1 MKVKSIYLQTE
12 TKFAKEIINWL
23 SNSSIEILEFKKQV
37 GQENDIDGLII
48 FTENQ
53 SIDRD
58 CSELRDAFDKKQK
71 PVQKIDINGTLTAA
85 VSNFTFWLERNNC
98 KSILMVASDQIV
110 ANPNLERLLTNIQA

>member
-1 MKVKSIYLQTE
+1 MKVNSIYLQTE